1 MGALHSYL
9 YWDLNLGRDWR
20 IKIILNGVEWRRK
33 GMNVTYAVTALM
45 VNWDRE
51 DVTLQSG
58 VISKA
63 LLSPAPV

>member
-45 VNWDRE
+45 VN
-51 DVTLQSG
+51 
-58 VISKA
+58 
-63 LLSPAPV
+63 